1 MAAALSAHRPPV
13 DDGVGSEAQVV
24 PGADPLPVL
33 GHGDVEVPRA
43 HRAVLGGQDV
53 LGAVVGEAGDVA
65 CQDNVR
71 MRRMISDS
79 LQTTDPPVG
88 RSGCRWP
95 PRRSRWRGRAP
106 CPGRR
111 RTLSAAPG
119 QIQLNR

>member
-1 MAAALSAHRPPV
+1 MYCSGTLGPPV

-65 CQDNVR
+65 
-71 MRRMISDS
+71 
-79 LQTTDPPVG
+79 
-88 RSGCRWP
+88 
-95 PRRSRWRGRAP
+95 
-106 CPGRR
+106 
-111 RTLSAAPG
+111 
-119 QIQLNR
+119 